1 MEICRNFK
9 NAIRNL
15 TRRGQ
20 HNAAKILCLGIGL
33 AISSVIIA
41 EIYFEQSFDTFFPG
55 YQRTYIVNE
64 DAIQNGDYE
73 EYPQTSGAIAPGIKQ
88 YVPQVEAAT
97 RYTDLFS
104 DVQCDLQSQR
114 QFTADIQIADS
125 CFFDVFPRQILQGNA
140 KDVLSRPFY
149 CMVSSRIAKK
159 IGGNV
164 VGKRF
169 TLKECPGIEFV
180 IGGVYKE
187 FPYNSSLHNMA
198 VILSMPTMRYITY
211 DGSRNWVGNDRYHSY
226 IRLAKGHTPEE
237 IKGEVEKMRQE
248 KLPLKELKKA
258 GVSLNYSF
266 TQISKA
272 YTSDPY
278 IKKMGWIMSIMA
290 FVLLMSSVMNYL
302 LIIIGNMISR
312 SREMAIRKCYGASKG
327 RIIGIIFSEATV
339 HVILALILAALILIA
354 CKGSIEQL
362 ISAPLRIL
370 LFNRGSWIL
379 GAIVLIILAIGGLV
393 PGLIYSSIPV
403 TTAFRGYRGHNSR
416 WKQVLLAIQ
425 FTASALLLSL
435 LLIIHLQYNYMVND
449 SPGYDYS
456 QLAVLNIDGATPEQ
470 YDKCITEL
478 KRIPQVDQISTASR
492 LLTEWQSGNDI
503 KLPGDDKEYLNVAD
517 LYSVSDGYLK
527 LMDIPI
533 VQGRNFTEHTDSL
546 REVMV
551 SHSFVNR
558 MKKAAHWTDNVVG
571 KKIMISEH
579 SDSDHDAF
587 TICGIYGDFRIGS
600 ISQPDTRPSIMFYS
614 KHPSKYIMIRFHQLT
629 ADAMKSVHD
638 QVKELFPDRN
648 ITLQSY
654 STMIANLYISQN
666 HFRSGVMAAGAIAF
680 LIALFGLV
688 GYVNDEVNQRHK
700 EIAIR
705 KVNGAQVKDILR
717 IFIKD
722 TFWIALPSLII
733 GGTVSYFISRNWL
746 ESFSQRI
753 SLNPILFVGC
763 IILLAAII
771 AAVVIA
777 NCYRVARENPE
788 KYLKQE

>member
-1 MEICRNFK
+1 MEICKNLK
-9 NAIRNL
+9 NAVRSL
-15 TRRGQ
+15 PRRGQ

-64 DAIQNGDYE
+64 DAIQNGDYK

-104 DVQCDLQSQR
+104 DVQCDLRSQR

-169 TLKECPGIEFV
+169 TLKECPGVEFV
-180 IGGVYKE
+180 IGGVYQE

-198 VILSMPTMRYITY
+198 VILSMPTIRYTTY

-258 GVSLNYSF
+258 GVNLNYSF

-278 IKKMGWIMSIMA
+278 IKKMGWILSIMA

-302 LIIIGNMISR
+302 LIIIGNLISR

-327 RIIGIIFSEATV
+327 KIIGIIFSEATV

-370 LFNRGSWIL
+370 LFNKGSWIL
-379 GAIVLIILAIGGLV
+379 AAIILIILIIGGLV
-393 PGLIYSSIPV
+393 PGLLYSSIPV

-416 WKQVLLAIQ
+416 WKQILLAIQ
-425 FTASALLLSL
+425 FAASALLLSL
-435 LLIIHLQYNYMVND
+435 LLIIQLQYHYMVND

-456 QLAVLNIDGATPEQ
+456 QLAVLNIDGATSEQ

-478 KRIPQVDQISTASR
+478 KRIPQVDQISTASC
-492 LLTEWQSGNDI
+492 LLTEWQSGNNI
-503 KLPGDDKEYLNVAD
+503 ELPGDDKEYLNVAD
-517 LYSVSDGYLK
+517 LYNVSDGYLK

-546 REVMV
+546 KEVMV

-558 MKKAAHWTDNVVG
+558 MKKAAHWTDDVVG
-571 KKIMISEH
+571 KKIIISEH
-579 SDSDHDAF
+579 SDSNHDAF
-587 TICGIYGDFRIGS
+587 TICGIYRDFRIGS

-654 STMIANLYISQN
+654 STMVTNLYISQN
-666 HFRSGVMAAGAIAF
+666 HFRSGVLAAGAIAF

-705 KVNGAQVKDILR
+705 KVNGAQTKDILR

-722 TFWIALPSLII
+722 TFWIALPSLVI
-733 GGTVSYFISRNWL
+733 GGTASYFISRNWL

-753 SLNPILFVGC
+753 SLNPALFVGC